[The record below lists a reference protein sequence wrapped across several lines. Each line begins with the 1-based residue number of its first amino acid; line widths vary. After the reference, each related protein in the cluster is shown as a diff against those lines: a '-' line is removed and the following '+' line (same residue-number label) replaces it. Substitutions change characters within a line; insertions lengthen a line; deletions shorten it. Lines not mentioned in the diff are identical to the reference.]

1 MTNFKKEM
9 IYFVVMREKR
19 KKLKIVTE
27 LEVKREEVK
36 FHKAWNISFID
47 QLERRENR
55 CFDELVF

>member
-9 IYFVVMREKR
+9 IYFVLIREKE

-36 FHKAWNISFID
+36 FHEA
-47 QLERRENR
+47 
-55 CFDELVF
+55 